1 MQGIEKELR
10 ERVKRA
16 TTELLEW
23 VEKIDFTFVR
33 YEKKSWHEPEEMVI
47 VIATYRITSEQ
58 INQIRDIM
66 SRNGLKVTGIAMV
79 DTRSFMTV
87 NIFVTLERGETN
99 VK

>member
-1 MQGIEKELR
+1 MEKELR

-16 TTELLEW
+16 TIELLEW
-23 VEKIDFTFVR
+23 IEKIDFTFIR
-33 YEKKSWHEPEEMVI
+33 YEKNSWDEPGEMRI
-47 VIATYRITSEQ
+47 IIATYRITTEQ
-58 INQIRDIM
+58 INRIREIM

-87 NIFVTLERGETN
+87 NIFVALERGGTN